1 MKLQND
7 CYELEQTSSKC
18 IKVEKFRKELF
29 VLWYTN
35 IDKVKIFCVIHNKVT
50 LLTRRCSEWRTT
62 NCHQRIFR
70 KGLTIH

>member
-18 IKVEKFRKELF
+18 IKVEKFRKKLF

-35 IDKVKIFCVIHNKVT
+35 I
-50 LLTRRCSEWRTT
+50 EWRTT

-70 KGLTIH
+70 KVLTIH